1 MADTPGTMADGAIDR
16 LVSLFLVL
24 GVLLP
29 GLVVWYAEAKR
40 VHWPG
45 EEASMFVRD
54 VVERGLKSLG
64 KMWTVTKLVITGRN

>member
-1 MADTPGTMADGAIDR
+1 MADGAVDR
-16 LVSLFLVL
+16 LATLLLVV

-40 VHWPG
+40 VYWPG

-54 VVERGLKSLG
+54 VVERGLESLG
-64 KMWTVTKLVITGRN
+64 EAWTVAKLVIAGRN